1 VFIDVGWFS
10 DLKEGKKMFR
20 SITFSVV
27 GATLVILSLTQSVRL
42 ALAAPE
48 TGPCGIVLIGYNTD
62 P

>member
-1 VFIDVGWFS
+1 
-10 DLKEGKKMFR
+10 MFR